1 MFGEVMKLEDV
12 KAPEGFKVKGFKYP
26 KEGEYVLLPTGKA
39 VRVGFHDHAFKCGGI
54 ILEKIGEPE
63 VGKYYEFS
71 DDQNFCE
78 DSSEIKKLHSV
89 RDIDSLEIS
98 KYIDMDRYIDDTGES
113 WRFIR
118 PVEGEFG
125 K

>member
-1 MFGEVMKLEDV
+1 MKLEDV
-12 KAPEGFKVKGFKYP
+12 KAPEGFKIKGFKYP

-71 DDQNFCE
+71 DDQNFHE
-78 DSSEIKKLHSV
+78 DSSAIKKLNQV
-89 RDIDSLEIS
+89 REIDSLEVS
-98 KYIDMDRYIDDTGES
+98 KYIDIDRYIDDTGKR
-113 WRFIR
+113 WRYIR
-118 PVEGEFG
+118 HIEGEFG

>member
-1 MFGEVMKLEDV
+1 MKLEDI
-12 KAPEGFKVKGFKYP
+12 KALNELEKEFNYP
-26 KEGEYVLLPTGKA
+26 M
-39 VRVGFHDHAFKCGGI
+39 DD
-54 ILEKIGEPE
+54 ILERAWEPE

-78 DSSEIKKLHSV
+78 DSSEIKKLYQV